1 MPQRFSR
8 RSLTFVVVAAAML
21 TIACGQDAARVR
33 DASHE
38 QPTQSAAVPKTAV
51 SAAATSL
58 PTTPPAASP
67 VAATRVD
74 VVFSGQRD
82 ETERFIAYY
91 QSVRL
96 TPEQERVKVE
106 ALASI
111 PAPCCSENPL
121 ATCCC
126 PCNMAKA
133 AWGLSAWL
141 ISEKSYDVVQV
152 RRPPKTGWRQRI
164 QQDSAETPA
173 TAEDVRDRSAKTA
186 AAAWIRGRCCEGA
199 RRRHNADEA
208 GHAE

>member
-1 MPQRFSR
+1 MPQCFSR
-8 RSLTFVVVAAAML
+8 HSVALFVVAAAVF
-21 TIACGQDAARVR
+21 TIACGKEAARLP
-33 DASHE
+33 DAHASHE
-38 QPTQSAAVPKTAV
+38 QPTQSAAVPK
-51 SAAATSL
+51 AAASVAEASL
-58 PTTPPAASP
+58 PTTPPVASP

-74 VVFSGQRD
+74 VVFSGKRD
-82 ETERFIAYY
+82 ETERLITYY
-91 QSVRL
+91 QSIRL

-152 RRPPKTGWRQRI
+152 RQ
-164 QQDSAETPA
+164 A
-173 TAEDVRDRSAKTA
+173 AKDWLA
-186 AAAWIRGRCCEGA
+186 AANPAGFSGDACDSGGCTRPIRENGCGGM
-199 RRRHNADEA
+199 DQ
-208 GHAE
+208 GKVL

>member
-21 TIACGQDAARVR
+21 SIACGQDAARVR
-33 DASHE
+33 DAHASHE
-38 QPTQSAAVPKTAV
+38 QPAQSGAVPKTAV
-51 SAAATSL
+51 SAAVPSL

-67 VAATRVD
+67 VAATRTD
-74 VVFSGQRD
+74 VTFSGKRD

-91 QSVRL
+91 QSIRL
-96 TPEQERVKVE
+96 TAEQERMKVE

-111 PAPCCSENPL
+111 PAPCCSNNPL

-141 ISEKSYDVVQV
+141 ITEKGYGVAQVQ
-152 RRPPKTGWRQRI
+152 Q
-164 QQDSAETPA
+164 AA
-173 TAEDVRDRSAKTA
+173 RDWLA
-186 AAAWIRGRCCEGA
+186 AANPGGFSGDSCYNGGCTRPIRENGCGGMDQRQVL
-199 RRRHNADEA
+199 
-208 GHAE
+208 

>member
-1 MPQRFSR
+1 MPQRFFR

-33 DASHE
+33 DAHASHE
-38 QPTQSAAVPKTAV
+38 QPTQSAAVPKAAA

-91 QSVRL
+91 QSIRL

-152 RRPPKTGWRQRI
+152 RQ
-164 QQDSAETPA
+164 AA
-173 TAEDVRDRSAKTA
+173 RDWLA
-186 AAAWIRGRCCEGA
+186 AANPGGFSGDACDKGGCA
-199 RRRHNADEA
+199 RPIAENGCGGMNA
-208 GHAE
+208 GQVL

>member
-1 MPQRFSR
+1 MPQCFSR
-8 RSLTFVVVAAAML
+8 HSVALFVVAAAVF
-21 TIACGQDAARVR
+21 TIACGKEAARLP
-33 DASHE
+33 DAHASHE
-38 QPTQSAAVPKTAV
+38 QPTQSAAVPK
-51 SAAATSL
+51 AAASVAEASL
-58 PTTPPAASP
+58 PTTPPVASP

-74 VVFSGQRD
+74 VVFSGKRD

-91 QSVRL
+91 QSIRL

-141 ISEKSYDVVQV
+141 ISEKSYDVGQV
-152 RRPPKTGWRQRI
+152 RQ
-164 QQDSAETPA
+164 A
-173 TAEDVRDRSAKTA
+173 AKDWLA
-186 AAAWIRGRCCEGA
+186 AANPAGFSGDACDSGGCTRPIRENGCGGM
-199 RRRHNADEA
+199 DQ
-208 GHAE
+208 GKVL

>member
-21 TIACGQDAARVR
+21 TIACGQDAARVP
-33 DASHE
+33 DAHASHE
-38 QPTQSAAVPKTAV
+38 QSTQSAAVPKAAA

-67 VAATRVD
+67 VAATRID
-74 VVFSGQRD
+74 VMFSGKRD

-91 QSVRL
+91 QSIRL

-141 ISEKSYDVVQV
+141 ISEKSYDVGQV
-152 RRPPKTGWRQRI
+152 RQ
-164 QQDSAETPA
+164 A
-173 TAEDVRDRSAKTA
+173 AKDWLA
-186 AAAWIRGRCCEGA
+186 AANPGGFSGDACSNGGCGRPIRENVCGGMDQRKVL
-199 RRRHNADEA
+199 
-208 GHAE
+208 